1 MGSGESD
8 DSDKKEE
15 KKESRKDEKKESLRV
30 DSNRKATGS
39 RRKKSKDDDGL
50 KLKPGEVVTNAKHG
64 YVILKL
70 LGEGGFGAVYR
81 VRDRDDAQKEYAL
94 KVEKKVSSRRHSKL
108 KMEVA
113 ILKLVGKERSADI
126 SHFTQCIDRGK
137 KEKFFF
143 LVMELVGMSLD
154 DLKRERPGKVFSMGT
169 GIGTAIQC
177 LEAVQD
183 LHKHGFIHRQAPPVR
198 PTHLL
203 FGCSDLKPANY
214 ACGLKYKRHII
225 YLLDFGIARRIVND
239 ENRIKGPRS
248 YVGFKGTVRFASIN
262 CHKNLELGP
271 KDDIES
277 WFYLLLDLVVQ
288 SGLPWAKAG
297 DKADVLKVK
306 EECRREKRPLLF
318 NMIVC
323 ANTFGLIM
331 DYIDGLQYED
341 HADYGYIYKLLHCAA
356 NECGVNPDAP
366 YDWELD
372 ANGVTTRLN
381 PQSKM
386 VTART
391 K

>member
-15 KKESRKDEKKESLRV
+15 KKESRKDDKKESLRV
-30 DSNRKATGS
+30 DSNRKASGS
-39 RRKKSKDDDGL
+39 RRKKSKDDKDDGL

-81 VRDRDDAQKEYAL
+81 LAT
-94 KVEKKVSSRRHSKL
+94 SSTNRSPLLPCCSASIGARR
-108 KMEVA
+108 
-113 ILKLVGKERSADI
+113 RS
-126 SHFTQCIDRGK
+126 SS
-137 KEKFFF
+137 F

-169 GIGTAIQC
+169 GIGAAIQC

-183 LHKHGFIHRQAPPVR
+183 LHKHGFIHRQAPAR
-198 PTHLL
+198 
-203 FGCSDLKPANY
+203 DLKPANY

-271 KDDIES
+271 EGRHRELGERPPS
-277 WFYLLLDLVVQ
+277 ASFSFSSVQFYLLLDLSVQ
-288 SGLPWAKAG
+288 GGLPT
-297 DKADVLKVK
+297 KADVLKVK

-318 NMIVC
+318 NMLVC

-341 HADYGYIYKLLHCAA
+341 HADYRYIYKLLHCAA

-372 ANGVTTRLN
+372 ANRSDDAPESPVQDGHR
-381 PQSKM
+381 PH
-386 VTART
+386 
-391 K
+391 